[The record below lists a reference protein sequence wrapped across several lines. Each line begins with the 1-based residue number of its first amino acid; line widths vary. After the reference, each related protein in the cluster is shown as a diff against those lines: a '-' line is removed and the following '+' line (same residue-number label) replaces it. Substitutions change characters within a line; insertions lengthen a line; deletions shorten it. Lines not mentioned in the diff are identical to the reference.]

1 MPKAGRFTAW
11 RCVIVRKSI
20 PLGLILIVYALF
32 GALYALRTPSWQN
45 PDEPAHFN
53 YIVQLAESG
62 CCPVIAP
69 GDWDQAYL
77 RQLTTERFPPD
88 LLDNLAAIQY
98 EDHQPPLYYLTALP
112 AYQIS
117 GGALIAV
124 RAYTLLIGMGII
136 AAAYLLVRIL
146 LPAQPH
152 LAFITAGLVAL
163 LPQHVAILAAA
174 NNDALAGLIVGF
186 ALIAAAV
193 LLRGTDLRPL
203 IFVLAGI
210 AVLIMLQINFR
221 MLRLTSLEGVI
232 GVALLAAYAIAL
244 VLLRRAPW
252 RLGLPWLLG
261 LVAGIGLLSK
271 LSTAFLAGLLP
282 VVLILRWLDDRR
294 HNRATAG
301 DLAAALALFLMA
313 ALALG
318 AIWWLRN
325 LQVYGPP
332 DFLGLAAHDAVVADQ
347 PRTSDMIAAW
357 GLGGYLRASL
367 ETTFNSFW
375 GQFGW
380 MALPLPAWAY
390 SLIGGLLLLAVG
402 GWAARVIALRRGRL
416 SRPQLWQLR
425 IGLVLA
431 LVALF
436 AVAQYI
442 YYNLGFFQ
450 MQGRYLFPA
459 LIPFALGLALG
470 FDGWRAGLWPKRPG
484 WWSAA
489 PLLVLA
495 AVNLYVIWRVL
506 PLLAP

>member
-1 MPKAGRFTAW
+1 M
-11 RCVIVRKSI
+11 RKII
-20 PLGLILIVYALF
+20 PLGLILIVYALL
-32 GALYALRTPSWQN
+32 GALYALRTPLWQN

-53 YIVQLAESG
+53 YIAQVAESG

-69 GDWDQAYL
+69 GDWDQTYL

-88 LLDNLAAIQY
+88 LLDNLTAIQY

-112 AYQIS
+112 AYQIG
-117 GGALIAV
+117 GGALMAV
-124 RAYTLLIGMGII
+124 RAYTLLIGMGVI
-136 AAAYLLVRIL
+136 ASAYLFIRIL
-146 LPAQPH
+146 LPVQPH
-152 LAFITAGLVAL
+152 LAFITAGFIAL
-163 LPQHVAILAAA
+163 LPQHLAILAAA

-193 LLRGTDLRPL
+193 LLRGADLWPL
-203 IFVLAGI
+203 VFVLAGI
-210 AVLIMLQINFR
+210 AALIILQINAR
-221 MLRLTSLEGVI
+221 MLMVNSLEGMI
-232 GVALLAAYAIAL
+232 GTALLAAFAIAL

-261 LVAGIGLLSK
+261 LIAGIGLLTK

-294 HNRATAG
+294 QSHTTAG
-301 DLAAALALFLMA
+301 DLAAALALFLMP

-318 AIWWLRN
+318 AIWWVRN

-347 PRTSDMIAAW
+347 PRTSDMITAW

-380 MALPLPAWAY
+380 MALPLPRWAY
-390 SLIGGLLLLAVG
+390 DLISGLLLLVAG
-402 GWAARVIALRRGRL
+402 GWAARAIALHSGRL
-416 SRPQLWQLR
+416 AHPRPWQLQV
-425 IGLVLA
+425 GLVLV
-431 LVALF
+431 LVALL

-442 YYNLGFFQ
+442 YYNLEFFQ

-459 LIPFALGLALG
+459 LIPFALAVALG
-470 FDGWRAGLWPKRPG
+470 LDGWRATFWPKLQG

-495 AVNLYVIWRVL
+495 AVNLYVLWRML